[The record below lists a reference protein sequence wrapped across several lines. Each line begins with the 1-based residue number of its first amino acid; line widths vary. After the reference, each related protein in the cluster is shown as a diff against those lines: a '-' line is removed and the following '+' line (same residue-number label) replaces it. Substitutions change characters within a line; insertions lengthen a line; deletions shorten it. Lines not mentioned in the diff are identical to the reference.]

1 MESVTTLLT
10 DLRKRDVRVWLD
22 QGRLRLSAPKGGLS
36 PSLQAQLTERKAE
49 IISFLERSQRPVSVV
64 PDLRPIARTGRM
76 PLSFSQE
83 RLWFLNQFDPASP
96 SYNIIFNIPLS
107 GAIGIP
113 LIEQV
118 LSEIVRRHETLRT
131 TFDLAD
137 GQPVAVIHPPAPMHV
152 RVIDLSGV
160 PQGER
165 EREALRIRKEE
176 AATGFDLAKGPLF
189 RGVLFRLGPQQ
200 HDLLLTK
207 HHIISDGW
215 SLALLVD
222 EFRTL
227 ARAFA
232 AGEPSPLPE
241 LPVQYVDYATWQREW
256 LSGPALEQALGFWK
270 KQLGG
275 RLPILELPTDRPR
288 PPVQTFNGALQ
299 MFALPKR
306 LTDGLN
312 ALCREEG
319 ATQFMALLAVYK
331 LLLSRYSGQEDILV
345 GTTNGSR
352 SRVEVEKLIGF
363 FINTLV
369 LRTDLSGS
377 LTFRQLL
384 RRVSAVVLEALAHQ
398 DMPFEKL
405 VEALAPQRDLS
416 HSPLFQAFF
425 ILQNSPLGDLTKAA
439 AEHIERTRDDAAEAD
454 KTRDDI
460 WDTHVVATGAGHR
473 LVVETGTAKFDLTLF
488 AVDSGRGLTG
498 NFEYN
503 TDLFDHGTIG
513 RMLDYFESLLQ
524 AVVDA
529 PDEPLSKI
537 VALPGVERRF
547 LLRDLNA
554 TAAPYPAGQCLH
566 ELIAARA
573 VEHATDVAVVCQ
585 DESLTYGELD
595 RRANQLA
602 HALRAERI
610 GPGDLVGIRVD
621 RSVRM
626 VVALLGVLKAGA
638 AYVPLDPAF
647 PADRTSY
654 MIEDADVSVLLTERA
669 YANDVPA
676 GRAVVLCIDDP
687 ALYEGRP
694 ETAPEQLARPE
705 DVAYVIY
712 TSGSTGRPKGV
723 QVPHRA
729 VANFLTS
736 MAQTPG
742 LTASDVLVSVT
753 TLSFDIAGLELYL
766 PLTVGARVVI
776 ATRSEAGDAARLST
790 LLDGSGATV
799 LQATP
804 ATWRLLLDAEW
815 AGRPSLR
822 MYCGGEPLPAD
833 LAAALL
839 PRGAELWN
847 LYGPTETTIW
857 STVEQVTD
865 PGAITIGRPI
875 ANTEI
880 YILNRDLQPAPL
892 GATGELYIGG
902 DGLARGYLK
911 RPELTAERF
920 VPHPFS
926 EQLGARLYRTGDVA
940 RYLPDG
946 RIQCLGR
953 VDHQVKIRGFRIELG
968 EIETALAA
976 LPQVRSAVV
985 HVHEDASGDR
995 RLVAYLIAGDVTPS
1009 VSELRA
1015 ALKETLP
1022 EYMVPSLFEF
1032 LTAFPLTPN
1041 GKVDRKALPAPSAS
1055 RQASADCILP
1065 RNAVEQRVAAIWQ
1078 EVLAVERVGVRDN
1091 FFDLGGHSLLVVK
1104 VHVKLQQAFDR
1115 EISIVDMF
1123 RLPTIEALAQHLAKE
1138 PGGRVSFGE
1147 AQQRAAQR
1155 RAAPR
1160 QRPRPQ
1166 LSKGVS

>member
-1 MESVTTLLT
+1 METVTALLT
-10 DLRKRDVRVWLD
+10 DLRKKDVRVWLD
-22 QGRLRLSAPKGGLS
+22 QGKLRLSAPKGGLS
-36 PSLQAQLTERKAE
+36 PSLQAQLSEHKAA
-49 IISFLERSQRPVSVV
+49 IISFLERSQRPVVV
-64 PDLRPIARTGRM
+64 APELRPIARTGRM

-96 SYNIIFNIPLS
+96 SYNIIFNIPMS
-107 GAIGIP
+107 GAVPVP
-113 LIEQV
+113 LIERT
-118 LSEIVRRHETLRT
+118 LTEIVRRHETLRT
-131 TFDLAD
+131 TFELVDA
-137 GQPVAVIHPPAPMHV
+137 QPVAVIHPPAPMHV
-152 RVIDLSGV
+152 RVVDLSRLT
-160 PQGER
+160 QAER
-165 EREALRIRKEE
+165 EREALRIRKQE

-189 RGVLFRLGPQQ
+189 RGILFQLGPQQ
-200 HDLLLTK
+200 LDLLLTK

-222 EFRTL
+222 EFRAL
-227 ARAFA
+227 LPAFILDQ
-232 AGEPSPLPE
+232 PSPLPE
-241 LPVQYVDYATWQREW
+241 LPIQYVDYATWQREW
-256 LSGPALEQALGFWK
+256 LSGPSLEHALAYWK

-275 RLPILELPTDRPR
+275 RLPVLELPTDRPR

-369 LRTDLSGS
+369 LRTNLAGD

-405 VEALAPQRDLS
+405 VEALQPQRDLS

-425 ILQNSPLGDLTKAA
+425 ILQNSPLGDLTKEAA
-439 AEHIERTRDDAAEAD
+439 AHSERTRDDVAEGPQ
-454 KTRDDI
+454 TRDDI
-460 WDTHVVATGAGHR
+460 WDTHVVATGSGHR
-473 LVVETGTAKFDLTLF
+473 LVVETGTAKFDFTLF

-498 NFEYN
+498 NIEYN
-503 TDLFDHGTIG
+503 TDLFDHATIG
-513 RMLDYFESLLQ
+513 RILDYFESLLQ

-529 PDEPLSKI
+529 PDEPLSRI
-537 VALPGVERRF
+537 VALPGAERRF
-547 LLRDLNA
+547 LLRELNA
-554 TAAPYPAGQCLH
+554 TAAPYPAAQCLH

-573 VEHATDVAVVCQ
+573 AEREHQVAVTCHG
-585 DESLTYGELD
+585 ESLTYGELE

-602 HALRAERI
+602 HRLREQGV
-610 GPGDLVGIRVD
+610 GPGHLVGVRVD

-626 VVALLGVLKAGA
+626 VVALLGVLKAGG

-647 PADRTSY
+647 PHDRTSY
-654 MIEDADVSVLLTERA
+654 MIEDAEVSVLLTERA
-669 YANDVPA
+669 YADDVSA
-676 GRAVVLCIDDP
+676 GRAAVLYVDDP
-687 ALYEGRP
+687 AIYDGRP
-694 ETAPEQLARPE
+694 DTAPVNAARPE
-705 DVAYVIY
+705 DLAYVIY

-723 QVPHRA
+723 QISHRA
-729 VANFLTS
+729 VVNFLAS

-742 LTASDVLVSVT
+742 LSASDVLVSVT

-776 ATRSEAGDAARLST
+776 ATRSEAGDAARLAA
-790 LLDGSGATV
+790 LLDEHGATV

-804 ATWRLLLDAEW
+804 ATWRLLLDAGW
-815 AGRPSLR
+815 PGRKTLR

-833 LAAALL
+833 LAGALL
-839 PRGAELWN
+839 ERGEALWN

-857 STVEQVTD
+857 STASQVTD
-865 PGAITIGRPI
+865 ASAITIGRPI

-926 EQLGARLYRTGDVA
+926 EQIGARLYRTGDVA

-968 EIETALAA
+968 EIETALAT
-976 LPQVRSAVV
+976 LPDVRSAVV

-995 RLVAYLIAGDVTPS
+995 RLVAYVIPADAPPT
-1009 VSELRA
+1009 VSALRT

-1041 GKVDRKALPAPSAS
+1041 GKVDRKALPAPSS
-1055 RQASADCILP
+1055 TRPELTADCILP
-1065 RNAVEQRVAAIWQ
+1065 RNAVEQRVGAIWQ
-1078 EVLAVERVGVRDN
+1078 EVLGVPRVGVRDN
-1091 FFDLGGHSLLVVK
+1091 FFDLGGHSLLVIK

-1138 PGGRVSFGE
+1138 PGGRVSFGD

-1160 QRPRPQ
+1160 PRQ
-1166 LSKGVS
+1166 VSKGVS